1 MKRIATVFTA
11 LALSFITLAF
21 TSTTAIAQTDGQAVT
36 QVVTQSA
43 YIDVSGNGEVE
54 AFPDYLT
61 LSIELQD
68 TNMDV
73 SVAKDKVDEA
83 FAQISTIAK
92 KLGIKKDD
100 IESVLI
106 RTTPQWQYN
115 RNSERTL
122 LGYQVTRP
130 VTLNLRN
137 LKVYGE
143 LLETL
148 VTDEIFRIT
157 STQLKFDEPEVHQS
171 KARRLAL
178 LNAKAKAEEMA
189 ATLDQKITG
198 VLWIQEQGRNSPRPM
213 AMESYSMVRS
223 ASLKQADTGS
233 EMQIQEQTISQQ
245 VQVRFSIIPD

>member
-11 LALSFITLAF
+11 LALSFSTLAF
-21 TSTTAIAQTDGQAVT
+21 TSTAAIAQTDG

-73 SVAKDKVDEA
+73 SVAKDKVDKA

-92 KLGIKKDD
+92 KLSIKKDD

-106 RTTPQWQYN
+106 STTPQWQYN

-143 LLETL
+143 LLEAL

-157 STQLKFDEPEVHQS
+157 STQLKFNEPEVHQS

-233 EMQIQEQTISQQ
+233 EMQIQEQAITEQ
-245 VQVRFSIIPD
+245 VQVRFAIQAK

>member
-11 LALSFITLAF
+11 LALSFSTLAF
-21 TSTTAIAQTDGQAVT
+21 TSTTALAQADTNNVAQA
-36 QVVTQSA
+36 A
-43 YIDVSGNGEVE
+43 YIDVSGKGEVD
-54 AFPDYLT
+54 AYPDYLT

-68 TNMDV
+68 TNMEV
-73 SVAKDKVDEA
+73 SAAKDKVDEA
-83 FAQISTIAK
+83 FVQISAIAK

-100 IESVLI
+100 VESVLI

-137 LKVYGE
+137 LNVYGE
-143 LLETL
+143 LLEML
-148 VTDEIFRIT
+148 VTDEIFRINA
-157 STQLKFDEPEVHQS
+157 TQLKFNDPEVHQS

-178 LNAKAKAEEMA
+178 LNAKAKAEVMA
-189 ATLDQKITG
+189 ATLGQKISG
-198 VLWIQEQGRNSPRPM
+198 VLWIQEQNLNSPRPM
-213 AMESYSMVRS
+213 MMESYSMARS
-223 ASLKQADTGS
+223 ASLKSADTGS